1 MAEGTA
7 EAAAAAACFS
17 EDDFYCPVCQE
28 VFKTPV
34 RTANCQHVWV
44 FLPAPKP
51 PALFTRLPLTPSGS
65 LPVAPLSP
73 APQRTDPREPRQ
85 GSCRAAGPAGLV
97 LSPLAAPGTEAPPPR
112 AGAKARVPR
121 AVPASRRRSL
131 PWRTRSGQLGK
142 APLEAS
148 PRFSGRWCPSFTAGE
163 NTVRM

>member
-1 MAEGTA
+1 MAEGAA

-65 LPVAPLSP
+65 LPGTPLSP
-73 APQRTDPREPRQ
+73 APQRTDSGAASGVVPRSGTRGTRSLPHDRPGDRGAPAQSWRQ
-85 GSCRAAGPAGLV
+85 GSCAEGRPGLPSPRSPVANEERPARKG
-97 LSPLAAPGTEAPPPR
+97 
-112 AGAKARVPR
+112 
-121 AVPASRRRSL
+121 ASRSE
-131 PWRTRSGQLGK
+131 P
-142 APLEAS
+142 PLLWSVVPEFYC
-148 PRFSGRWCPSFTAGE
+148 R
-163 NTVRM
+163 